1 MAEQQAPRTHILT
14 VALEDYYQVGA
25 FNRVIQRGQW
35 SRFERRLERG
45 TRSTLDL
52 LDECGQKATF
62 FVVGWVADQAPELVR
77 EVVARGHE
85 VASKGYYH
93 RSIREM
99 APDEFRE
106 DLARSREAIE
116 RASGRGVLGYRVAHR
131 WFSPADLWA
140 LDVLAEQGYAYDS
153 SIAPMLRAYHPEPWR
168 RLAHAVEHGGRI
180 LWELPI
186 SSTRFLGFDVP
197 VAGGNYFRQLPQSLV
212 RRMVA
217 RWERRCSAPFT
228 AYFHVWELDPEQPKI
243 QAAPWLSQIRQ
254 YRNLGRMPE
263 ILRHYLTRY
272 RFGSAADYLGLTPP
286 VLAPE
291 RSAEPTTPAQ
301 PSGWLDEVHLAPG
314 WSPQRR
320 VPVSVVVPCYNEELI
335 VPYLANTLDQVRAA
349 LAEQFA
355 IQFVLVDDASTD
367 ATWDSLQ
374 QLFAGRADCTLV
386 RHTQNRG
393 VAAAIMTGLRTAGT
407 EIVCSIDCD
416 CSYDPLEL
424 GRMIPMLGD
433 DVDLVTASP
442 YHAEGGVRNVPEWR
456 LFLSRVLSRLYRRV
470 LHHKLATYTSCF
482 RVYRRSAFIGQGLEE
497 GGFLG
502 IAEMLGR
509 LDLAG
514 GRIAEFPTVLDVRL
528 LGRSKMKVARTI
540 VGHLRLLSRLVAMR
554 LTRRPPE
561 PITHTAPEH
570 AAS

>member
-186 SSTRFLGFDVP
+186 SSTRVLGFDVP

-217 RWERRCSAPFT
+217 RWERRCTAPFI
-228 AYFHVWELDPEQPKI
+228 AYFHVWELDPQQPKI
-243 QAAPWLSQIRQ
+243 QAAPWLSQVRQ

-291 RSAEPTTPAQ
+291 RPAEPPTPAQ
-301 PSGWLDEVHLAPG
+301 PSGWLDEVHLAAG
-314 WSPQRR
+314 WSPQRG
-320 VPVSVVVPCYNEELI
+320 VPVSIVVPCYNEELI

-355 IQFVLVDDASTD
+355 VQFVLVDDASTD

-374 QLFAGRADCTLV
+374 QLFGGHADCTLV

-424 GRMIPMLGD
+424 ARMIPMLGD

-442 YHAEGGVRNVPEWR
+442 YHAAGGVRNVPEWR
-456 LFLSRVLSRLYRRV
+456 LFLSRGLSRLYRRV

-540 VGHLRLLSRLVAMR
+540 LGHLRLLSRLVAMR

-561 PITHTAPEH
+561 PIAHAAPEH